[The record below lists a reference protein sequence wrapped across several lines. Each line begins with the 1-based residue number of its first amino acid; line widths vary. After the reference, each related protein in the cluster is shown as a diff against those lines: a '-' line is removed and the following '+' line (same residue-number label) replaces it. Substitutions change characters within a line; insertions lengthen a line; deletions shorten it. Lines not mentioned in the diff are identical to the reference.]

1 MAIYLG
7 IDTSNYTTSVAAVDD
22 SGVVLADERIILNVE
37 QGKRGLRQS
46 DALFLHIK
54 NLPVIFDKI
63 GNLGKISA
71 VGVSTA
77 PRRTEG
83 SYMPVFLSG
92 YACASVIAKTHGAK
106 LLEFSHQEGHLR
118 AGLLNLAQDI
128 PDRFYAVHL
137 SGGTTEILDVKCEGA
152 RFSSEIIGGTQDIS
166 AGQLVDRIGVK
177 LGLAFPCGKELEKL
191 AALSDTP
198 SKFKLSTKECFVSF
212 SGIEAQAMRTA
223 DKGESPGDLAL
234 GILIAISDT
243 LSKAFKSVLAQYGTR
258 PILLAGGVASNQLI
272 RARLESE
279 FKNLVFFS
287 DPKYATDNAVGIA
300 YLTKESLSC
309 HKKF

>member
-22 SGVVLADERIILNVE
+22 SGVILADERIILNVE

-54 NLPVIFDKI
+54 NLPVLFDKI

-92 YACASVIAKTHGAK
+92 YACACAIAKTHGAR
-106 LLEFSHQEGHLR
+106 LLEFSHQEGHIR
-118 AGLLNLAQDI
+118 AGKFNLAQDT

-152 RFSSEIIGGTQDIS
+152 RFVSEIIGGTQDIS

-191 AALSDTP
+191 AIQSDSP
-198 SKFKLSTKECFVSF
+198 LKFKLSTKDCFVSF
-212 SGIEAQAMRTA
+212 SGIEAQAMRAA
-223 DKGESPGDLAL
+223 DKGESSCDLAL
-234 GILIAISDT
+234 GTLVAVSDT
-243 LSKAFKSVLAQYGTR
+243 LSKAFKAVLAQYSIR

-272 RARLESE
+272 RTRLENE
-279 FKNLVFFS
+279 FKDLVFFS

-300 YLTKESLSC
+300 LMAKENS
-309 HKKF
+309 

>member
-7 IDTSNYTTSVAAVDD
+7 IDTSNYTTSVAAVDEN
-22 SGVVLADERIILNVE
+22 GVIVADERIILNVE

-54 NLPVIFDKI
+54 NLPELFDNI
-63 GNLGKISA
+63 GSLGEIAA

-92 YACASVIAKTHGAK
+92 FACAKAVAKTNNAK

-137 SGGTTEILDVKCEGA
+137 SGGTTEILDVSREGA
-152 RFSSEIIGGTQDIS
+152 RFLCVIIGGTNDIS

-177 LGLAFPCGKELEKL
+177 LGLSFPCGKELELL
-191 AALSDTP
+191 AKGSDSP
-198 SKFKLSTKECFVSF
+198 IKFKLSTKDSFVSF
-212 SGIEAQAMRTA
+212 SGVEAQAMRLA
-223 DKGESPGDLAL
+223 DSDAAPCDLAH
-234 GILIAISDT
+234 GALIAISDT
-243 LSKAFKSVLAQYGTR
+243 LSKAFKSVLTQYGSR

-272 RARLESE
+272 RLRLENE

-287 DPKYATDNAVGIA
+287 EPKYATDNAVGIA
-300 YLTKESLSC
+300 YLTKENC
-309 HKKF
+309 

>member
-7 IDTSNYTTSVAAVDD
+7 IDTSNYTTSVAAVDE
-22 SGVVLADERIILNVE
+22 SGVILADERIILNVE

-54 NLPVIFDKI
+54 NLPVLFDKI

-83 SYMPVFLSG
+83 SYMPVFLAG
-92 YACASVIAKTHGAK
+92 YSCASAIAKTHEAK
-106 LLEFSHQEGHLR
+106 LLEFSHQEGHIR
-118 AGLLNLAQDI
+118 AGKISLAQDL
-128 PDRFYAVHL
+128 PESFYAVHL
-137 SGGTTEILDVKCEGA
+137 SGGTTEILDVKSDGT
-152 RFSSEIIGGTQDIS
+152 RFLSEIIGGTQDIS
-166 AGQLVDRIGVK
+166 AGQLVDRLGVK

-191 AALSDTP
+191 AAQSD
-198 SKFKLSTKECFVSF
+198 SYLKFKLSTKECFVSF
-212 SGIEAQAMRTA
+212 SGIEAQAMRAA
-223 DKGESPGDLAL
+223 DNNTPPSDLAR

-243 LSKAFKSVLAQYGTR
+243 LSKAFKSVLAQYGSR

-272 RARLESE
+272 RDRLENE

-287 DPKYATDNAVGIA
+287 EAKYATDNAVGIA
-300 YLTKESLSC
+300 LMAKENS
-309 HKKF
+309 

>member
-22 SGVVLADERIILNVE
+22 DGVIVADERIILNVE

-54 NLPVIFDKI
+54 NLPVLFDRI
-63 GNLGKISA
+63 GSLGEISA

-92 YACASVIAKTHGAK
+92 YACASAIAKTHGAK
-106 LLEFSHQEGHLR
+106 LFEFSHQEGHLR
-118 AGLLNLAQDI
+118 AGKLNLAQDVA
-128 PDRFYAVHL
+128 DRFYAVHL
-137 SGGTTEILDVKCEGA
+137 SGGTTEILDVKCDGA
-152 RFSSEIIGGTQDIS
+152 RFISEIIGGTQDIS

-177 LGLAFPCGKELEKL
+177 LGLSFPCGKELEKL
-191 AALSDTP
+191 ANQSDSP
-198 SKFKLSTKECFVSF
+198 LKFKLSTKDCFVSF
-212 SGIEAQAMRTA
+212 SGVEAQAMRAA
-223 DKGESPGDLAL
+223 DSGVLPCDLAL
-234 GILIAISDT
+234 STLISISDT
-243 LSKAFKSVLAQYGTR
+243 LSKAFKFVLAQYGTR

-272 RARLESE
+272 RARLENE
-279 FKNLVFFS
+279 FGDLVLFS

-300 YLTKESLSC
+300 LMAKENY
-309 HKKF
+309 

>member
-22 SGVVLADERIILNVE
+22 SGVIVADERIILNVE

-54 NLPVIFDKI
+54 NLPVLFKKI
-63 GNLGKISA
+63 GSLGKISA
-71 VGVSTA
+71 VGVSTT

-92 YACASVIAKTHGAK
+92 YACASAIAETHGAK

-118 AGLLNLAQDI
+118 AGKLNLAQDL

-137 SGGTTEILDVKCEGA
+137 SGGTTEILNVKCEGA

-177 LGLAFPCGKELEKL
+177 LGLPFPCGKELEKL
-191 AALSDTP
+191 AAKSDSP
-198 SKFKLSTKECFVSF
+198 LKFKLSAKECFVSF
-212 SGIEAQAMRTA
+212 SGVEAQAMRAA
-223 DKGESPGDLAL
+223 DNDTLPCDLAR
-234 GILIAISDT
+234 GILFAISDT
-243 LSKAFKSVLAQYGTR
+243 LSKAFKSVLAQYNER
-258 PILLAGGVASNQLI
+258 PILLAGGVASNQII
-272 RARLESE
+272 RTRLEKE
-279 FKNLVFFS
+279 FGDLVLFS

-300 YLTKESLSC
+300 LMAKENY
-309 HKKF
+309 

>member
-22 SGVVLADERIILNVE
+22 SGVILADERIILNVE

-54 NLPVIFDKI
+54 NLPVLFDRI

-92 YACASVIAKTHGAK
+92 YACASAIAKTHDAK

-118 AGLLNLAQDI
+118 AGKLNLAQDM
-128 PDRFYAVHL
+128 PDSFYAVHL

-152 RFSSEIIGGTQDIS
+152 RFISEIIGGTQDIS

-177 LGLAFPCGKELEKL
+177 LGLSFPCGKELEKL
-191 AALSDTP
+191 AAQSDAP
-198 SKFKLSTKECFVSF
+198 LKFKLSTKECFVSF
-212 SGIEAQAMRTA
+212 SGIEAQAMRAA
-223 DKGESPGDLAL
+223 DSGTLPCDLAL
-234 GILIAISDT
+234 GTLISISDT
-243 LSKAFKSVLAQYGTR
+243 LSKVFKSVLAQYGAR

-279 FKNLVFFS
+279 FGDLVFFS

-300 YLTKESLSC
+300 LMAKENY
-309 HKKF
+309 